1 MRDVKDLNFYKI
13 KAKELPRKKFDD
25 LVAKA
30 QVKNSDPW
38 VQLLNVATLLQ
49 QEDKARM
56 EAKAQNLAFT
66 PPKNVSQYLFNDLN
80 FVLWAMPQENPI
92 PQSIYD
98 KMMKLKRLQAEGLP
112 ITPNDELTAEESKDL
127 LSAITWKRGDDKF
140 GIKMTG
146 SIESGLP
153 FGQDRLLLIWAITEA
168 IKRGEPKVIGFYVRD
183 FLDYF
188 GIATKGRAYD
198 EVEERCE
205 RLKGTNI
212 KVWWT
217 TPKGK
222 FQLECNYLDSV
233 LIFRPKKGKPKT
245 DDMNDKERQNTI
257 TLHLGL
263 WAHLIKENYVW
274 LHPSVMKELKDSPG
288 ATDLYQWAC
297 AYAFKNKIKTIP
309 LEELFSHLGMK
320 ESQQYR
326 DRKKMVK
333 KWIALVNDV
342 VEKPNFQGV
351 GTHFRLELQEGKRGQ
366 RNDVLVL
373 HPPLEQLNE
382 MTKKE

>member
-13 KAKELPRKKFDD
+13 KAKELPRKKFDE
-25 LVAKA
+25 LAAKA
-30 QVKNSDPW
+30 EVKNSDYW
-38 VQLLNVATLLQ
+38 VQVLNVATLLQ

-56 EAKAQNLAFT
+56 EAKAQSLAFV

-80 FVLWAMPQENPI
+80 FVLWAMPQDNPI
-92 PQSIYD
+92 PQPIYN
-98 KMMKLKRLQAEGLP
+98 KMMKLKELQAKNLP
-112 ITPNDELTAEESKDL
+112 ITPNDELTAEESKSL

-140 GIKMTG
+140 GIKMIG

-168 IKRGEPKVIGFYVRD
+168 LKKGEPKVIGFYIKD

-188 GIATKGRAYD
+188 GIDTKGRAYD

-233 LIFRPKKGKPKT
+233 LIFRPKKAKAKG
-245 DDMNDKERQNTI
+245 DDIDSKEKQNTI

-263 WAHLIKENYVW
+263 WAHLTKENYVW
-274 LHPSVMKELKDSPG
+274 LHPDVIRTLKDSPG
-288 ATDLYQWAC
+288 ALDLYQWSC
-297 AYAFKNKIKTIP
+297 GYAFKNKIKTIP
-309 LEELFSHLGMK
+309 LKELFGHLGMK
-320 ESQQYR
+320 EEQLYKH
-326 DRKKMVK
+326 KKGSIK
-333 KWIALVNDV
+333 KWVEQVNDAV
-342 VEKPNFQGV
+342 SDKQVFGA
-351 GTHFRLELQEGKRGQ
+351 GTHFTLDLQEDKNKRG
-366 RNDVLVL
+366 DDLLFL
-373 HPPLEQLNE
+373 HPSVDQLSDLAE
-382 MTKKE
+382 K